1 MQIADDSECFE
12 ARQSFITEAKASW
25 ESFSE
30 TGQHITLDEFAD
42 WSDKVQNQPEAAM
55 PNIIRIK

>member
-30 TGQHITLDEFAD
+30 TGLHISLGEFAD
-42 WSDKVQNQPEAAM
+42 WADKVQSQPDASI
-55 PNIIRIK
+55 PLCHK